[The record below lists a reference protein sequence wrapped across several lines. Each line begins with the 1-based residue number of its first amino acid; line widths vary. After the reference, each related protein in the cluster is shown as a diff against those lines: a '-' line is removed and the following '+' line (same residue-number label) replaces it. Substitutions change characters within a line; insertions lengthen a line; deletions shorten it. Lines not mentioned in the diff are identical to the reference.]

1 MRARLGDVEGRA
13 APDRNDEYMFY
24 QMLVGSWPVDLLDG
38 LSPSAH
44 EAYQGRIEAALEKS
58 LREAKRRS
66 SWTAPNAEYEQAMR
80 SFAREALSP
89 EGNGFLTSFLPFVQ
103 PVARLGVQNSLAQT
117 VMKLTAPGYPT
128 STRVASCGI

>member
-1 MRARLGDVEGRA
+1 LRARLGDVEGRA

-44 EAYQGRIEAALEKS
+44 EAYQGRIQAAVEKS

-89 EGNGFLTSFLPFVQ
+89 EGNGFLTSFLPFV
-103 PVARLGVQNSLAQT
+103 RGSRDLGSRT
-117 VMKLTAPGYPT
+117 VLRRR
-128 STRVASCGI
+128 S